1 MVLPPERMKVK
12 VCMVGEAAVGKS
24 SIVRRYIHNTFDE
37 KYTATLGA
45 RIMAKDIVVPEDTGD
60 VAVKMMVWD
69 IMGETTLLAAVE
81 EGYFYN
87 AQGIVAV
94 CDLTRFS
101 TFERL
106 PEWIQRV
113 QRVAGDVPIALAVNK
128 MDLKDEALILYDEY
142 RVAQYAEEIG
152 ARWCQTSAKTG
163 ENVEAMFQ
171 GLTTD
176 ILALARRQTSEF
188 LRP

>member
-1 MVLPPERMKVK
+1 MPQERMKAK

-24 SIVRRYIHNTFDE
+24 SLVRRYVHNTFED

-45 RIMAKDIVVPEDTGD
+45 RVMAKDIVVPEDAGD
-60 VAVKMMVWD
+60 TAVKMMVWD

-106 PEWIQRV
+106 PDWIQRV
-113 QRVAGDVPIALAVNK
+113 QRIAGDVPIALAVNK
-128 MDLKDEALILYDEY
+128 TDLKDEALVLYDEY
-142 RVAQYAEEIG
+142 RVGQYAEEIG

-163 ENVEAMFQ
+163 ENVDVMFQ
-171 GLTTD
+171 ELAKD
-176 ILALARRQTSEF
+176 IVAVARRQASEF